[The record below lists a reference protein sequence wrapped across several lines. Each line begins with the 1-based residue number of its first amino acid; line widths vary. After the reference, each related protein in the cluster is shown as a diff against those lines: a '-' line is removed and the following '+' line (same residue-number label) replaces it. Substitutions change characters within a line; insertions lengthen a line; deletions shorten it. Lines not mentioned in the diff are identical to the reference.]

1 MTWKR
6 YYMKCGAWSQ
16 VSKRTS
22 PKLRLRPRLRM
33 LRLRHR
39 VLLLSERCWTT
50 APCVLT
56 NHMWE
61 EVGSSVL
68 SARQPLTRKKIL
80 VLQARMKSKG
90 QTSNGDRKGRGATQ
104 KGHLRSK
111 PLISWGH
118 RQEINREE
126 GSSVSTDLNSKVSS
140 RCDFD
145 EVSDDVNVFAIPL
158 HSSSPKRVDIAS
170 SDAVS
175 ERSQTFDRPLS
186 LSSSSIHSDHSDVT
200 SLLMDRSTST
210 ADTVISRDILNAARS
225 WKQKSSA
232 LSVTSNQST
241 SSEMSG
247 VAPLPNGKSRYLPLS
262 ENEGRR
268 NLDSESARR
277 KYVRQKQEDF
287 ISRKESDRIL
297 TAGDMLVA
305 IFSVNMWRSI
315 KAYLDPF
322 ILNLELS
329 MFARRSDAT
338 LLFMNKQT
346 VAGTNRCKITWF
358 TYHMAHI
365 SILAIRE

>member
-1 MTWKR
+1 MRSLISSFQAHVTQTATPAKTPN
-6 YYMKCGAWSQ
+6 APSASQ
-16 VSKRTS
+16 GSLAERALLDDCPVRPDEPYVGKSEQQRAVGETTS
-22 PKLRLRPRLRM
+22 DKKNSGPS
-33 LRLRHR
+33 
-39 VLLLSERCWTT
+39 SED
-50 APCVLT
+50 
-56 NHMWE
+56 E
-61 EVGSSVL
+61 K
-68 SARQPLTRKKIL
+68 Q
-80 VLQARMKSKG
+80 G
-90 QTSNGDRKGRGATQ
+90 QTRNGDRKDRGATQ
-104 KGHLRSK
+104 KWHLRSK
-111 PLISWGH
+111 PFISRRH

-126 GSSVSTDLNSKVSS
+126 GSSASTDLNSKVSS

-145 EVSDDVNVFAIPL
+145 EVSDDVNDFAIPL
-158 HSSSPKRVDIAS
+158 HSSSPKRVDTAS

-210 ADTVISRDILNAARS
+210 VDTVISRDILNAARY
-225 WKQKSSA
+225 WKPKSSA
-232 LSVTSNQST
+232 LSVSSNQST
-241 SSEMSG
+241 SNEMSG
-247 VAPLPNGKSRYLPLS
+247 LAPLPNGKSRYLPLS

-277 KYVRQKQEDF
+277 KYEPQKRGDF

-305 IFSVNMWRSI
+305 IFSLNMWRSI

-322 ILNLELS
+322 ILNLDLS

-338 LLFMNKQT
+338 LLFMKEQT
-346 VAGTNRCKITWF
+346 MAGTNRCKITWF

-365 SILAIRE
+365 SMLVIRE